1 MSRKSQPPSAAS
13 SKGPCH
19 DRPLQGQNVLVV
31 GWGSGLARAAVLAA
45 RDAGATVVAAGRQ
58 QEALDAAYAGEPG
71 VTTQFRGSDR

>member
-1 MSRKSQPPSAAS
+1 
-13 SKGPCH
+13 
-19 DRPLQGQNVLVV
+19 VLVV